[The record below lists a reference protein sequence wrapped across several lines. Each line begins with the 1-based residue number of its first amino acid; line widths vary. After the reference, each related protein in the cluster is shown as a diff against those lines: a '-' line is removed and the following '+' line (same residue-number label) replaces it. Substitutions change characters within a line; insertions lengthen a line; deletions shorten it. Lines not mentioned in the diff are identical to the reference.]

1 MSPKFGF
8 FKRKTSLNFNEKKSQ
23 TDSVQTVTDKELLEI
38 VEKEKK
44 LLESDLISDLEP
56 ARRSVIEC
64 LDRLRTGAD
73 DLEEQELK
81 VENPQ
86 FESLINN
93 SKRILITSIKKES
106 YIDSSEI
113 NDYENAVK
121 FKNNLELLINR
132 FGQV

>member
-8 FKRKTSLNFNEKKSQ
+8 FKRKTSHNVHEKKSQ
-23 TDSVQTVTDKELLEI
+23 INSIQTVTDRELLEI
-38 VEKEKK
+38 IEKEKK
-44 LLESDLISDLEP
+44 FLERDLISDLEP
-56 ARRSVIEC
+56 VRRSVLDC
-64 LDRLRTGAD
+64 LERLKTGANE
-73 DLEEQELK
+73 LEEQEIK

-106 YIDSSEI
+106 FIESSEL
-113 NDYENAVK
+113 NDYDDVIK